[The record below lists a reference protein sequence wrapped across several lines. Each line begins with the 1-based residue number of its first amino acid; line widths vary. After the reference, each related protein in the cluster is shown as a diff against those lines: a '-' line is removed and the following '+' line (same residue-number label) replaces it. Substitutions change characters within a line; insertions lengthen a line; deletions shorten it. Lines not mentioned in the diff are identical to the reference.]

1 MPERTVCQRSSNH
14 KLKAIHNEHVDN
26 LKYDPGV
33 SKIVK
38 SQIESNSQPK
48 CAKGK
53 ARQWCVKDRQITNW
67 KQFTTPSVEKAPSSA
82 VCQRSSNH
90 KLKAIHN
97 SVTDVINEFHG
108 VSKIVKS
115 QIESNSQL
123 SFVNPAEIIRCVKD
137 RQITNWKQ
145 FTTNEEKNVVCRA
158 VCQRSSNH
166 KLKAIHNMQDCQL
179 AVSEG
184 VSKIVKSQIESNSQH
199 DVKTDENMH
208 RCVKDRQIT
217 NWKQF
222 TTLTNKHKT
231 FHPVCQRSSNHKLKA
246 IHNYDLIWK
255 VI

>member
-1 MPERTVCQRSSNH
+1 MTLVCQRSSNH
-14 KLKAIHNEHVDN
+14 KLKAIHNPNVQRVKRGN
-26 LKYDPGV
+26 GV

-38 SQIESNSQPK
+38 SQIESNSQHQVWKKHPPV
-48 CAKGK
+48 
-53 ARQWCVKDRQITNW
+53 RCVKDRQITNW
-67 KQFTTPSVEKAPSSA
+67 KQFTTYSA
-82 VCQRSSNH
+82 NSCFVTSVCQRSSNH